1 MERTAA
7 VWQPTTETIRKAQVT
22 AFMNWLARER
32 GLRFADYDA
41 LWQWSVTEIDPF
53 WRAVWDYFDI
63 RSVGEPECALA
74 DATMPGAKWFPG
86 VRLNYVEQVFRHATD
101 QQPAIVFRNEAG
113 ENRELSWAELQR
125 QVGALAATLRGF
137 GVRPGDRVAAFMP
150 NLPETVAAFLAV
162 ASLGAIWSVCSPDM
176 GKVAVVD
183 RFSQI
188 QPKVMIAV
196 DGYRYGGKAHDRRPL
211 IGELLDALPSVEKL
225 VLLPSLHPAAQASDF
240 EQGVDWAAATAGEA
254 PLQVEYVSFDHP
266 LWVVYSSGTTG
277 LPKPIVHGQGGVVV
291 EHVKALN
298 FHLDLDAGD
307 RFHWYSATGWMM
319 WNFQVGGLLLGCTIC
334 LFDGNPGYPDLNA
347 LWRFVGEARVDF
359 FGAGAAFFAS
369 CQKADIEPT
378 WAANIDRLRGIGS
391 TGSPLSPENFRW
403 LLDHV
408 RSNIWINPIS
418 GGTDLVSAFIGGVPT
433 VPVYLGEM
441 QRCCLG
447 AKVEAWD
454 ENGQPVTDEVG
465 ELVCAAPMPSMP
477 LYFWNDT
484 DGRRYRDSYFDTYPG
499 IWRHGDWLRIT
510 PRGGAI
516 IYGRSDA
523 TINRHGIRM
532 GTSELYRAVEDLP
545 EVMDSLVVDLEYLGK
560 DSYMPLFIVLR
571 QGESLTPQLVALIRE
586 RIKVALSARH
596 VPNDIFQVPAVP
608 RTLSGKKME
617 LPMKKLLLGQPLEKI
632 ANPDTM
638 ADPDSL
644 HWFREFA
651 QRYLAQQTKQA
662 RRDIRE
668 TANIAK

>member
-1 MERTAA
+1 MQASTA

-22 AFMNWLARER
+22 AFTNWLARER
-32 GLRFADYDA
+32 GLHFTDYDA
-41 LWQWSVTEIDPF
+41 LWQWSVTEIDAF

-63 RSVGEPECALA
+63 RALGEPDCALA
-74 DATMPGAKWFPG
+74 DARMPGAKWFPG
-86 VRLNYVEQVFRHATD
+86 VHLNYVEQVFRHATAAH
-101 QQPAIVFRNEAG
+101 PAIVFRNESG

-125 QVGALAATLRGF
+125 QVAALAATLRGF
-137 GVRPGDRVAAFMP
+137 GVRPGDRVCAFMP
-150 NLPETVAAFLAV
+150 NLPETVVAFLAV
-162 ASLGAIWSVCSPDM
+162 ASLGAVWSVCSPDM

-196 DGYRYGGKAHDRRPL
+196 DGYRYGGKTHDRRPL
-211 IGELLDALPSVEKL
+211 ISELLDALPSVDKL
-225 VLLPSLHPAAQASDF
+225 ILLPTIDPTAAGAGF
-240 EQGVDWAAATAGEA
+240 ERGIDWADATAGDA
-254 PLQVEYVSFDHP
+254 PLQVAHVPFDHP

-277 LPKPIVHGQGGVVV
+277 LPKPIVHGQGGVII
-291 EHVKALN
+291 EHLKALN

-307 RFHWYSATGWMM
+307 RFHWFSATGWMM

-347 LWRFVGEARVDF
+347 LWRFVGEAQVDF

-369 CQKADIEPT
+369 CQKADIAPT
-378 WAANIDRLRGIGS
+378 QAANLERLRGLGS
-391 TGSPLSPENFRW
+391 TGSPLSPETFRW
-403 LLDHV
+403 LQDHV
-408 RSNIWINPIS
+408 RDDLWINPIC
-418 GGTDLVSAFIGGVPT
+418 GGTDLVSAFIGGIPT
-433 VPVYLGEM
+433 LPVYSGEM
-441 QRCCLG
+441 QCRCLG
-447 AKVEAWD
+447 ARVEAFD
-454 ENGQPVTDEVG
+454 DNAQPVIDAVG
-465 ELVCAAPMPSMP
+465 ELVCTAPMPSMP

-484 DGRRYRDSYFDTYPG
+484 GNQRYHDSYFDSWPG
-499 IWRHGDWLRIT
+499 VWRHGDWVQIT

-545 EVMDSLVVDLEYLGK
+545 EIMDSLVVDLEYLGK
-560 DSYMPLFIVLR
+560 DSYLPLFLVLR
-571 QGESLTPQLVALIRE
+571 EGHSLTPALVTQIRE

-596 VPNDIFQVPAVP
+596 VPNDIFQVPAIP

-638 ADPDSL
+638 ANPDSL
-644 HWFREFA
+644 PWFQQFA
-651 QRYLAQQTKQA
+651 AAYLAKQA
-662 RRDIRE
+662 PRAGRQAEDP
-668 TANIAK
+668 AP